1 MKLHVRQ
8 VRLSCHLFD
17 VYERTTGKYITV
29 FIVFQVLWCVNYGWR
44 LTLYVDEWYVLVSR
58 LG

>member
-1 MKLHVRQ
+1 
-8 VRLSCHLFD
+8 LSCHLFY

-29 FIVFQVLWCVNYGWR
+29 FIVFQCVNCSCR
-44 LTLYVDEWYVLVSR
+44 LMLYVDEWYVLVSR